1 MMEEFKPES
10 LKIREVFGNQNSL
23 YEIPKYQR
31 PYKWVNEQVEQL
43 WNDLYES
50 FQNDENSYF
59 LGSIVTAINKNNKL
73 DVIDGQQR
81 LTTLFILFCVIKD
94 LYPNI
99 NQNSENQNSITKD
112 DIENFI
118 FFKKRFKRLTLLTD
132 IQHRNDFEK
141 LIVEGKI
148 NDLKKP
154 NKSQINNDEEPQYK
168 FINTALIFKEKLEQL
183 SLNTIENFINFICN
197 NVYMIRIN
205 CQNTSFAIKLF
216 QIINDR
222 GMDLSNSDLI
232 KSYLIEKIEQE
243 YQEEQVILQDKV
255 EEFITHWREIE
266 NIISDTDLSMNDLFI
281 LYEYYLI
288 ARNPRK
294 GLYDELKNVL
304 KNKDSIET
312 IVEVKNIAKK
322 YDYLFNSND
331 IILNSFWYL
340 RWSFYWKA
348 IVLTLLLT
356 KNYSKEEQDKFLFYF
371 RRFYYLYWI
380 AGYTLSKIKQIS
392 FNLIKYLKENKDL
405 DYILNVM
412 ENKLKNDNVIEKAKE
427 NILDNIVDNEAW
439 IKPLLI
445 LVEYHYTEKDEY
457 NFIELNNN
465 LHLEHILPKEY
476 KQIKG
481 WEHISDKIAEEYL
494 CSIANLTL
502 LSGKKNIEA
511 SNNDF
516 ETKLKVYQGKGKY
529 DNKDEKIT
537 SFYIT
542 QKIVHDF
549 KHWNEK
555 SLKKRKEFILKE
567 VEKIL
572 DIQLF

>member
-1 MMEEFKPES
+1 MEEFKPES